1 MIPVCNR
8 TLEAKHNR
16 ITGCYMWSLVQ
27 NILGPYQIYHL
38 LHVTIKTYPWMIWQS
53 RSLFFTCFFYWVF
66 VKWFSSWIYLKYCSL
81 HDKQKSFKY
90 CMFLYREIELLPI
103 SLHFLAVWLK
113 ILELPPMSHYTN
125 INKIFLKFL

>member
-8 TLEAKHNR
+8 TLEAKHNNK
-16 ITGCYMWSLVQ
+16 W
-27 NILGPYQIYHL
+27 L
-38 LHVTIKTYPWMIWQS
+38 LHVVIGAKYFRTLSNISSFTCYNQNLSIWQS
-53 RSLFFTCFFYWVF
+53 RSLFFTFFYCWVF

-103 SLHFLAVWLK
+103 SLHFLAVCLK
-113 ILELPPMSHYTN
+113 ILELPPLSHYTN

>member
-8 TLEAKHNR
+8 TLEAKHNNN
-16 ITGCYMWSLVQ
+16 W
-27 NILGPYQIYHL
+27 L
-38 LHVTIKTYPWMIWQS
+38 LHVVIGAKYFRTLSNISSFTCYNQNLSIWQS
-53 RSLFFTCFFYWVF
+53 RSLFFTFFYCWVF

-103 SLHFLAVWLK
+103 SLHFLAVCLK
-113 ILELPPMSHYTN
+113 ILELPPLSHYTN